1 MSRVLVTGAGGRLGG
16 ALCTAFADAGWDV
29 LAGVRRA
36 GAAPEGTEPVA
47 LDNSDDAAIG
57 SAADTLVR
65 AGDGGAPTE
74 PVAVVG
80 NASNR
85 AALRGDGLDRAAFHD
100 LLDVDLVGHALL
112 AKAVAERA
120 RAAGAGAAILFVSS
134 IYGSGGVH
142 EDIYPDGMAPSPV
155 HYSATKAA
163 LHGLT
168 RDLAARWGRD
178 GIRVNCLAPGGIAAG
193 QDAGFVAAYE
203 RETPLG
209 RMGDAAEIAALA
221 VTLCSPA
228 ASYVTG
234 QVIAA
239 DGGWSAW

>member
-1 MSRVLVTGAGGRLGG
+1 MKRVLVTGAGGLLGG
-16 ALCTAFADAGWDV
+16 ALCAAFGDAGWHV
-29 LAGVRRA
+29 LAGVRRLH
-36 GAAPEGTEPVA
+36 AAPEATEAVI
-47 LDNSDDAAIG
+47 LDLTDDDAIAD
-57 SAADTLVR
+57 SAQMLVGARGQTHADQ
-65 AGDGGAPTE
+65 
-74 PVAVVG
+74 VAVVA

-85 AALRGDGLDRAAFHD
+85 KALRGDRLDRAAFHE

-112 AKAVAERA
+112 AIAVAERA
-120 RAAGAGAAILFVSS
+120 KAADLQAAILFVGS
-134 IYGSGGVH
+134 IYGSGGVRT
-142 EDIYPDGMAPSPV
+142 DIYPAGMAPSPV

-168 RDLAARWGRD
+168 RDLAGRFGRD
-178 GIRVNCLAPGGIAAG
+178 GIRVNCLSPGGIGAG
-193 QDAGFVAAYE
+193 QDRAFVRAYE
-203 RETPLG
+203 RETQLG

-234 QVIAA
+234 QIVAA

>member
-1 MSRVLVTGAGGRLGG
+1 MNRVLVTGASGRLGG
-16 ALCTAFADAGWDV
+16 ALCMAFADAGWHV
-29 LAGVRRA
+29 LAGVRRPG
-36 GAAPEGTEPVA
+36 GAPDATESVT
-47 LDNSDDAAIG
+47 LDLTDDDAI
-57 SAADTLVR
+57 AAAAGTLVR
-65 AGDGGAPTE
+65 GGGETGAE

-85 AALRGDGLDRAAFHD
+85 EALRDDRLDRATFHE

-112 AKAVAERA
+112 ATAVAEGA
-120 RAAGAGAAILFVSS
+120 KAAGVQAAILFVGS

-142 EDIYPDGMAPSPV
+142 TDIYPAGMAPSPV

-163 LHGLT
+163 LTGLT
-168 RDLAARWGRD
+168 RDLAGRFGRD

-193 QDAGFVAAYE
+193 QDSAFVDAYV
-203 RETPLG
+203 RGTQLG

-221 VTLCSPA
+221 VALCSPA